1 MLFRR
6 TGGKQPRGGVSRAV
20 LASLPG
26 PVEVQIVG
34 ESFHLE
40 AIERVVSNSIAGSQL
55 TAVLVPEPGNP
66 HDRHAVAVYVA
77 DEHVGFLSRETAP
90 RVRSALVA
98 FGRTYRGQLVSC
110 PAEIRRSNE
119 GMPHVVA
126 WLDPFP
132 LGLRPEVFD
141 AVPSRD
147 VVLSELLRRLDQ
159 PQPRLTGTDRHARS
173 DLVAAEKQCADI
185 DADYDRDPQA
195 WPMIEAIFRRLA
207 DRFGQAGD
215 PAITAAWLNVGRAVR
230 YQRGR
235 RDDALA
241 AFVEALFWARG
252 NAEAWSELVDMA
264 SLTPDVPSL
273 VELFARVPFGTR
285 RGVLRELLIVSHGH
299 DRLGR
304 MSPEAGQLLRQQL
317 LGVAEAHGDN
327 ATLAILTGRA
337 GLDAE
342 RAGDIGMAVNLWRR
356 AVSAGSTDAKIAE
369 RLSSWLVK
377 HREYHEAAQVLRQ
390 ALAVRPRAEVA
401 ERMQRRLARC
411 ERQLAQGARLCA
423 WSGPALTHGG
433 AARVSAGP
441 ASACQAIRPAYRR
454 VNPSLVLAVMITS

>member
-6 TGGKQPRGGVSRAV
+6 TGGKQPRGSISRAM

-26 PVEVQIVG
+26 PVEVHVVG

-40 AIERVVSNSIAGSQL
+40 AIERVVSNSSPGAPL
-55 TAVLVPEPGNP
+55 TAVLVPEPDNP
-66 HDRHAVAVYVA
+66 RDRHAVAVYVA
-77 DEHVGFLSRETAP
+77 DEHVGFLPRETAP

-98 FGRTYRGQLVSC
+98 FSRMYRGQFVSC
-110 PAEIRRSNE
+110 PAEIRWPNE

-147 VVLSELLRRLDQ
+147 IVLSELLRRLDQ
-159 PQPRLTGTDRHARS
+159 PPPRLTGTDRQARS
-173 DLVAAEKQCADI
+173 DLVTAEKQRAEAD
-185 DADYDRDPQA
+185 AAYDRDPRA
-195 WPMIEAIFRRLA
+195 WPMIEAAFRRLA

-215 PAITAAWLNVGRAVR
+215 PLVTAAWLNVGRSVR

-241 AFVEALFWARG
+241 AFVEALFWDRG
-252 NAEAWSELVDMA
+252 SAEAWSELVEMA
-264 SLTPDVPSL
+264 SFTPDVPTL

-285 RGVLRELLIVSHGH
+285 RGVLRELLIVSHGR

-304 MSPEAGQLLRQQL
+304 MSPEAGQLMRQQL
-317 LGVAEAHGDN
+317 LVLAEAHGDN
-327 ATLAILTGRA
+327 ATLATLSGRA

-342 RAGDIGMAVNLWRR
+342 KAGDIAMAVKLWRR
-356 AVSAGSTDAKIAE
+356 AVSAGNTDGKVAE

-377 HREYHEAAQVLRQ
+377 HHEYNEAAQVLRQ

-401 ERMQRRLARC
+401 ERMRRRLARC
-411 ERQLAQGARLCA
+411 ERELAQGARLCA
-423 WSGPALTHGG
+423 WSGPTASRT
-433 AARVSAGP
+433 AR
-441 ASACQAIRPAYRR
+441 
-454 VNPSLVLAVMITS
+454 T

>member
-1 MLFRR
+1 
-6 TGGKQPRGGVSRAV
+6 V
-20 LASLPG
+20 L
-26 PVEVQIVG
+26 G

-40 AIERVVSNSIAGSQL
+40 AIERVVSSSSPDSPL
-55 TAVLVPEPGNP
+55 TAVLVPEPDNP

-98 FGRTYRGQLVSC
+98 FGRTYRGHLVSC
-110 PAEIRRSNE
+110 PAEIRRRND

-132 LGLRPEVFD
+132 LGLRPQVFD
-141 AVPSRD
+141 TVPRRD
-147 VVLSELLRRLDQ
+147 VVLSELLRRLDK
-159 PQPRLTGTDRHARS
+159 PQPRPNGTDQQARS
-173 DLVAAEKQCADI
+173 DLVAAEKQRADI
-185 DADYDRDPQA
+185 DAAYEGDPRA
-195 WPMIEAIFRRLA
+195 WLMIEAIFRRLA

-215 PAITAAWLNVGRAVR
+215 PLITAAWLNVGRCVR

-241 AFVEALFWARG
+241 AFVEALFWERR
-252 NAEAWSELVDMA
+252 NAEAWSELVEMA
-264 SLTPDVPSL
+264 SFTPDVPTL
-273 VELFARVPFGTR
+273 VELFARVPFGNR
-285 RGVLRELLIVSHGH
+285 PGVLRELLIVSHGH

-317 LGVAEAHGDN
+317 LVAAEAHGDN

-342 RAGDIGMAVNLWRR
+342 KAGDIGMAVNMWRR
-356 AVSAGSTDAKIAE
+356 AVSAGSTDAKVAE

-377 HREYHEAAQVLRQ
+377 QREYNEATRVLRQ
-390 ALAVRPRAEVA
+390 ALAVRPRADVA
-401 ERMQRRLARC
+401 EGMQRRLARC
-411 ERQLAQGARLCA
+411 ERELAQGARLCA
-423 WSGPALTHGG
+423 APGQ
-433 AARVSAGP
+433 R
-441 ASACQAIRPAYRR
+441 
-454 VNPSLVLAVMITS
+454 